1 MIRRVRVID
10 SHTGGE
16 PTRVVISGGPDLGR
30 DALANRVARF
40 RNEYDD
46 FRCAVV
52 NEPRGSDAIVGALL
66 CPPVDDSCVTGV
78 ICNAKCVKQDAGKA
92 SCDNT
97 CKTKDG
103 DVVFVDDQGKS
114 FNIANQKMAK
124 KHSGKQVKMK
134 GAMKGEM
141 IQVEQ
146 LVDLN
151 PGPG

>member
-1 MIRRVRVID
+1 MKRIAGLLIFVLGSVMFVAAQDQDKDRDKAAATSD
-10 SHTGGE
+10 SK
-16 PTRVVISGGPDLGR
+16 
-30 DALANRVARF
+30 A
-40 RNEYDD
+40 
-46 FRCAVV
+46 
-52 NEPRGSDAIVGALL
+52 GAMEM
-66 CPPVDDSCVTGV
+66 TGV